1 MCLAEL
7 DRELNRLKIEE
18 KKMITQI
25 KQAARQGNDA
35 STRTLAKSLVR
46 VRQQMTKLTKGKA
59 QLHGVS
65 TQIMVH
71 AGHGLRLETN
81 EGVVDGGIIAHC
93 CYGNEECRQ
102 GDGDR
107 GQSGR
112 DREAPSDAGAV
123 YERE

>member
-1 MCLAEL
+1 MCFAEL

-18 KKMITQI
+18 KKMIQQI

-46 VRQQMTKLTKGKA
+46 VRQQMTKLTSGKA

-71 AGHGLRLETN
+71 TRHGLHASTN
-81 EGVVDGGIIAHC
+81 EGGVDCWIDAHC
-93 CYGNEECRQ
+93 WNGNEECR
-102 GDGDR
+102 
-107 GQSGR
+107 
-112 DREAPSDAGAV
+112 
-123 YERE
+123 